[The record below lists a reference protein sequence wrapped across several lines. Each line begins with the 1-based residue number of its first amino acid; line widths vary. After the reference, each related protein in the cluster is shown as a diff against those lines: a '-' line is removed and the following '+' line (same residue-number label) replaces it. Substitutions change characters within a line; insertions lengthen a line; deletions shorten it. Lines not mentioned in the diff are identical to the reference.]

1 MHDKHLIDQ
10 VNAYA
15 VNDYAKAQ
23 QMQLEGYQQ
32 MLGVANT
39 LVDTI
44 QRTVKPQ
51 LPVGGSQTG
60 GGGTAQPPR

>member
-1 MHDKHLIDQ
+1 
-10 VNAYA
+10 
-15 VNDYAKAQ
+15 
-23 QMQLEGYQQ
+23 

-39 LVDTI
+39 LVDAI

-60 GGGTAQPPR
+60 GGGTARPPR

>member
-1 MHDKHLIDQ
+1 
-10 VNAYA
+10 
-15 VNDYAKAQ
+15 
-23 QMQLEGYQQ
+23 

-39 LVDTI
+39 LVGAI

-60 GGGTAQPPR
+60 GGSTATWRR

>member
-1 MHDKHLIDQ
+1 MELD
-10 VNAYA
+10 
-15 VNDYAKAQ
+15 
-23 QMQLEGYQQ
+23 GYGQ

-39 LVDTI
+39 ILGAI

-60 GGGTAQPPR
+60 GGGTAHRRR